1 MCLDYL
7 SKSVDVNVKYGYK
20 VFDKRI
26 ELGKSVYTSVF
37 QGNRNRVY
45 RIGETYQ
52 EEVYRN
58 PFTDYKNNFIKT
70 FFTHEP
76 YFRGFHSYL
85 ILDEI
90 INDSSWYSLVKVEL
104 INVVEQGIQAGKSVI
119 VSKGIKLIEEI
130 EK

>member
-37 QGNRNRVY
+37 QGSRNRVY

-52 EEVYRN
+52 EEICRN
-58 PFTDYKNNFIKT
+58 PYQNCKSNFIET
-70 FFTHEP
+70 FSTHEP

-90 INDSSWYSLVKVEL
+90 INNSSWYSLVKVEP
-104 INVVEQGIQAGKSVI
+104 INVVEQGIQNEKHII
-119 VSKGIKLIEEI
+119 VSKGIRLIEEI